1 MSDAAIHIRPATEAD
16 AKTIKR
22 MVRAAQLDPTSLKWQ
37 NFLIAEH
44 AGSIVGIGQVK
55 PYRGGK
61 ELGSL
66 MVVSRWRKQGVGG
79 AIVRALIDREQD
91 NLFLLCSARL
101 ESYYAQF
108 GFRRVGA
115 RKLSGVV
122 KLKYVL
128 GRFWIWLFFRGH
140 IIAMRREA

>member
-1 MSDAAIHIRPATEAD
+1 
-16 AKTIKR
+16 

-44 AGSIVGIGQVK
+44 DGSIVGIGQVK
-55 PYRGGK
+55 PYQGGR

-66 MVVSRWRKQGVGG
+66 VVASRWRHRGIGA
-79 AIVRALIDREQD
+79 AIVRALIDREHSK
-91 NLFLLCSARL
+91 LFLLCADRL

-115 RKLSGVV
+115 RELSGVV

-128 GRFWIWLFFRGH
+128 GRFFIQLFFRGRM
-140 IIAMRREA
+140 IAMRRDA